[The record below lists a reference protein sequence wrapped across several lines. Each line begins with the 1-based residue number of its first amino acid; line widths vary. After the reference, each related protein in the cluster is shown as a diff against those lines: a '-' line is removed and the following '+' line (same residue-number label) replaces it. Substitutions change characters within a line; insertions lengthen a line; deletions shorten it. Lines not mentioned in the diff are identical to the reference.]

1 LELRDLVFPAYRW
14 RVRVY
19 SLYLFVV
26 FDYLLTYLF
35 IEGFGDEANRVVRA
49 FMVYL
54 DSVPMGLMVFTLS
67 FYGPVYLMLCYLS
80 NMDWSMPREAEFF
93 DSLSRRI
100 RPLYDI
106 LLGLGVA
113 ARHFDGGMSWVYPLE
128 SGLWIPVGFVLYL
141 TLVHFGTMWYELGR

>member
-1 LELRDLVFPAYRW
+1 MELRELVFPAYRW

-19 SLYLFVV
+19 SLFPFVV
-26 FDYLLTYLF
+26 FDYLLTGLF
-35 IEGFGDEANRVVRA
+35 IEGFGEEANRAVRA
-49 FMVYL
+49 FMVGL
-54 DSVPMGLMVFTLS
+54 DSVPVGLAAFTLA
-67 FYGPVYLMLCYLS
+67 FYGPVYVALCYLS
-80 NMDWSMPREAEFF
+80 NTDWSRVREAEFF
-93 DSLSRRI
+93 DSLARRI

-106 LLGLGVA
+106 VIGLGVA

>member
-1 LELRDLVFPAYRW
+1 MGYREFIVPAYRW

-19 SLYLFVV
+19 SLILFVV
-26 FDYLLTYLF
+26 FDYLLTCLF
-35 IEGFGDEANRVVRA
+35 IEGVGDEANRVVRA

-67 FYGPVYLMLCYLS
+67 FYGPVYIMLCYLS
-80 NMDWSMPREAEFF
+80 NMDWSIQREAEFF
-93 DSLSRRI
+93 DVLSRRI
-100 RPLYDI
+100 RPVYDI

-113 ARHFDGGMSWVYPLE
+113 ARHFDGGMSWVHPLE